1 MFDLSKNP
9 PTYQKKR
16 GEKQKMP
23 ELYQGK
29 NTSIEI
35 NSTQENCIQEL
46 EWENLGI
53 ATVLTRA
60 LSKAVKFERIQKE
73 KKEEIRE
80 IERKFDL

>member
-1 MFDLSKNP
+1 
-9 PTYQKKR
+9 
-16 GEKQKMP
+16 MP

-35 NSTQENCIQEL
+35 NSTQEECIQDL

-60 LSKAVKFERIQKE
+60 LKKARKFEEIQEE
-73 KKEEIRE
+73 KKREIRE
-80 IERKFDL
+80 IERKYDL